1 MKKYVAKVLT
11 PAGKSKLEFI
21 DGFDD
26 YPSWGRF
33 RDEQRR
39 EYTLKFDDLEEIKD
53 GDKEENEEN

>member
-11 PAGKSKLEFI
+11 PAGKSKLEFV

-39 EYTLKFDDLEEIKD
+39 EYTLKFDDLEEVE
-53 GDKEENEEN
+53 DKEEDE